1 MAPAQKGLEAR
12 KTPRQSRS
20 AATVDIILEAVARIL
35 ESKGLPGLN
44 TNAVAETAGISIG
57 SLYQYFPGKEAL
69 LAALIRRKRQ
79 ELITMLEHVATADD
93 GGDLRQLVSGFVR
106 AALHHQFQRPRLAA
120 GLEYAEMMLPL
131 DAETRILKQRIVEI
145 VAEALSRYGIEQPII
160 AARDLAAL
168 TRGMADAASLAG
180 ETDAPHFEQR
190 VLKAIY
196 GYLAP

>member
-1 MAPAQKGLEAR
+1 MAGTSKGLDAR
-12 KTPRQSRS
+12 KTPRQGRS

-35 ESKGLPGLN
+35 ETGGLGALT
-44 TNAVAETAGISIG
+44 TNAVAATAGISIG

-79 ELITMLEHVATADD
+79 ELIIMLEQVAATDNGADL
-93 GGDLRQLVSGFVR
+93 GELVIGFVR

-120 GLEYAEMMLPL
+120 GLEYAEAILPL
-131 DAETRILKQRIVEI
+131 DDETRILKKRIVEI
-145 VAEALSRYGIEQPII
+145 VAEALSRYGIDQPDV

-180 ETDAPHFEQR
+180 ETDASQFEPR
-190 VLKAIY
+190 VLKAVH
-196 GYLAP
+196 GYLGL